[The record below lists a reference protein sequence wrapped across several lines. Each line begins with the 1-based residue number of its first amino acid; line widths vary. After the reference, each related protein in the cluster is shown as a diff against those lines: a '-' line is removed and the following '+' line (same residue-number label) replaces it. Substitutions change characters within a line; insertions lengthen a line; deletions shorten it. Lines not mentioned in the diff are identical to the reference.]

1 MTEHDQKISD
11 SKFVGKW
18 QRTENEEIKQD
29 LEITID
35 GKIDTR
41 GAMSSATQFKD
52 TKLTIK
58 FDSDTY
64 VELYYLPDEDQIR
77 YEALDAEGTCE
88 WTYNR
93 ANA

>member
-41 GAMSSATQFKD
+41 GAISSAT
-52 TKLTIK
+52 
-58 FDSDTY
+58 
-64 VELYYLPDEDQIR
+64 
-77 YEALDAEGTCE
+77 
-88 WTYNR
+88 
-93 ANA
+93 